1 MCTILTVIE
10 PQMTDAA
17 VLNPL
22 IALMKDQVDALTGR
36 GIDAGFINSS
46 LSKQERQARLAALAT
61 VS

>member
-1 MCTILTVIE
+1 
-10 PQMTDAA
+10 MTDAA